1 MSTSSNSETT
11 SFALKGLG
19 LVLATCAIFAV
30 KNVGKLTRHAAR
42 HGEDMVKHVDQ
53 VPTPN
58 KVHPGGDP
66 EPVNMNALLFAG
78 KATGH
83 GAVRLLTQG
92 ADEPAEQPAQTARY
106 ESTPWHAEALPEHL
120 VRPAAASSYG
130 GTDAWS
136 DFKRPIR

>member
-1 MSTSSNSETT
+1 MSTRSNSKTT
-11 SFALKGLG
+11 SNALKGLG
-19 LVLATCAIFAV
+19 IVLTACAIFAV

-58 KVHPGGDP
+58 KAHPGGDP

-78 KATGH
+78 RATGH
-83 GAVRLLTQG
+83 GAVRLITSD
-92 ADEPAEQPAQTARY
+92 ADEPVEQPAQTARY

-120 VRPAAASSYG
+120 VRPAAAFPHEV
-130 GTDAWS
+130 TEAWT
-136 DFKRPIR
+136 DFKPIQ